1 MAGSAYLTYSDGE
14 GESRTLKLNSGAVR
28 IGRLEENDLILDNPY
43 ISRFHAEIL
52 RDTGGYVL
60 CDLESTSG
68 TFVNDVRVDRQ
79 RLREGDR
86 LRLGQGHGLELV
98 FHAAAGGDQTE
109 AARLHTAPLRPV
121 RVLEPDSARF
131 LRTDRLPATANLAD
145 ETIER
150 LKALYQFTT
159 ELHATMSRR
168 ELCDKLATFLA
179 RTLRPERCAVLLY
192 DRDDDSLF
200 TASAYPSDEEA
211 AVIPSLGVCRMI
223 IEQNVAVLSIDATE
237 DKRFASHDSVQL
249 QSIRSVMCAPMG
261 SKDRVWGVCYADHLT
276 PEKAF
281 DDEALDF
288 MAAVA
293 RQAGLA
299 MENIYLLEEQRRSIE
314 SFIRTLSASIGARDD
329 STAGHSARVGAYA
342 SGIARTMGLSPADC
356 RLIYYA
362 GLLHDYGKIGIRDD
376 VLLKPSVLTP
386 EEYAHVKEHPLHT
399 FRILSKMRFPEELS
413 AIPLV
418 AAAHHERWDGTGYPH
433 GLSGE
438 EIPLGSRIVAV
449 ADAYDAVA
457 EERVYHDSVEPE
469 AALAEIVF
477 RAGTHF
483 DPAVTKAFVEFFDR
497 EIRAKLRRKRA
508 EITRKSSS

>member
-1 MAGSAYLTYSDGE
+1 MAGCAYLTYSDSDGE
-14 GESRTLKLNSGAVR
+14 ARVLKLNSGAVR

-52 RDTGGYVL
+52 KDTAGYLV

-68 TFVNDVRVDRQ
+68 TFVNEARVERH

-86 LRLGQGHGLELV
+86 IRLGQGHGQEFV
-98 FHAAAGGDQTE
+98 FHVAAGDTQDE
-109 AARLHTAPLRPV
+109 AARVQTGPLRPV
-121 RVLEPDSARF
+121 RVLDPNSARF
-131 LRTDRLPATANLAD
+131 LQTEKLPALAD
-145 ETIER
+145 LADQTIER

-159 ELHATMSRR
+159 ELHETASQR
-168 ELCDKLATFLA
+168 ELCDKLAAFLG
-179 RTLRPERCAVLLY
+179 RTLKPERCAVLLH
-192 DRDDDSLF
+192 DRDHDSLF
-200 TASAYPSDEEA
+200 TAASYPDDEGTE
-211 AVIPSLGVCRMI
+211 VTPSLGVARTI
-223 IEQNVAVLSIDATE
+223 LEQNVAILSVDATE
-237 DKRFASHDSVQL
+237 DERFAKRDSVQL

-261 SKDRVWGVCYADHLT
+261 SRDRVWGVCYADNLT
-276 PEKAF
+276 PEKSF

-299 MENIYLLEEQRRSIE
+299 LENIYLLEEQRRSIE

-329 STAGHSARVGAYA
+329 ATAGHSARVGAYA
-342 SGIARTMGLSPADC
+342 SGIARTMGLSAADC

-362 GLLHDYGKIGIRDD
+362 GLLHDYGKIGTRDD

-399 FRILSKMRFPEELS
+399 FRILSKMRFPEDLS

-418 AAAHHERWDGTGYPH
+418 AAAHHERWDGKGYPH
-433 GLSGE
+433 GLKGE
-438 EIPLGSRIVAV
+438 EMPLGSRIVAV

-457 EERVYHDSVEPE
+457 EERVYHESVEPE
-469 AALAEIVF
+469 AALAEIVS
-477 RAGTHF
+477 RSGTYF
-483 DPAVTKAFVEFFDR
+483 DPVVAEAFVEFFER
-497 EIRAKLRRKRA
+497 EIKTRRRNRA
-508 EITRKSSS
+508 ETTRKSST